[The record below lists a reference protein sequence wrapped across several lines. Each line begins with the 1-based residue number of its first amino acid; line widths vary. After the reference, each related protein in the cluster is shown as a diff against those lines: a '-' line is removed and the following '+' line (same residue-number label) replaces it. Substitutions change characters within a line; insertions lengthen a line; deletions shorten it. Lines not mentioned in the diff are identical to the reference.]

1 MKKNKLRVLQIR
13 GFRGLLLTVF
23 VLTCLIAGFIAFP
36 GFVTMNIWNYFS
48 SQITSL
54 QPLNFYGGTLLW
66 AIVLMSIFITKK
78 KNFAISFGA
87 PQELT
92 EGEVKEVISKIKS
105 QNNPPSVT
113 IANDVD
119 KIQDETKI
127 EIVSGELTSVS
138 ANVEED

>member
-36 GFVTMNIWNYFS
+36 GFVTMNIWNYFA